1 MAPLR
6 SLRPLLA
13 SLVSLAALAAAA
25 STGVACS
32 HPSPPAPTEGAQ
44 AAAAPRPATTPSQAP
59 VAQGSAASA
68 APAAS
73 AEPAPKAA
81 TGGLNVLLI
90 SIDSLRADMPWAGYP
105 RPIAPNLTALHAKSV
120 AYTHAYSTSS
130 FTSKSVAGMLSGRYP
145 SELARTGRF
154 FTKYLDE
161 NVFMCERL
169 QEKGTPCVGGHAHAY
184 MGKGLSGFEQGF
196 SDWRLV
202 PNIPFDY
209 NKDPYV
215 TSQALTPMAIEM
227 LSAVSKGSA
236 PFFAWFHYMDP
247 HDEYKRHDESTHFGK
262 TARDVYDEEVFY
274 TDLWIG
280 KLLDWVKAQPWAA
293 RTAIVVTADHGEGF
307 GEHSF
312 YRHAHEVWEPLVR
325 VPLFVVLPD
334 AAPRTIDVPRGHADL
349 VPTFLELLGAPADTT
364 LPGLPGV
371 SLVGELRGGPTP
383 QRDVVVDLPEDEYNE
398 RRRAL
403 VHGRYKLTA
412 FGKDARF
419 TLYDLE
425 ADPGELTDLARTR
438 KDLLDDLR
446 ERYRA
451 ASARIPDVPP
461 RGGIPKH

>member
-6 SLRPLLA
+6 THPLAPAFPALVAAFVVAGCSRP
-13 SLVSLAALAAAA
+13 
-25 STGVACS
+25 T
-32 HPSPPAPTEGAQ
+32 PTPTTEGAQ
-44 AAAAPRPATTPSQAP
+44 AASSPPRASAAQAPAAQGNAAPADQPAP
-59 VAQGSAASA
+59 A

-73 AEPAPKAA
+73 AA
-81 TGGLNVLLI
+81 GGPSAGPLNVLLL

-105 RPIAPNLTALHAKSV
+105 RPIAPYLTALHAKSV
-120 AYTHAYSTSS
+120 SYTRAYSTSS

-145 SELARTGRF
+145 SELVRTGRF
-154 FTKYLDE
+154 FTKYADE
-161 NVFMCERL
+161 NVFMCDRL
-169 QEKGTPCVGGHAHAY
+169 QEKGIPCVGGHAHAY

-227 LSAVSKGSA
+227 LTAVSKGSA

-247 HDEYKRHDESTHFGK
+247 HDEYKRHDESPHYGK
-262 TARDVYDEEVFY
+262 KGRDIYDEEVFY

-280 KLLDWVKAQPWAA
+280 KLLDWVKTQPWAA

-312 YRHAHEVWEPLVR
+312 YRHAHEVWEPVVR

-334 AAPRTIDVPRGHADL
+334 AAPRSIEVPRGHVDL
-349 VPTFLELLGAPADTT
+349 VPTFLELLGAPADAA
-364 LPGLPGV
+364 LPGT
-371 SLVGELRGGPTP
+371 SLVSELRGGATP
-383 QRDVVVDLPEDEYNE
+383 PRDVIVDLPEDEYNE

-403 VHGRYKLTA
+403 VHGHYKLTA

-438 KDLLDDLR
+438 KDLLDDLK

-451 ASARIPDVPP
+451 ASARIEDVPP

>member
-1 MAPLR
+1 MATHR
-6 SLRPLLA
+6 SLPPLLA
-13 SLVSLAALAAAA
+13 SLASLASLAAC
-25 STGVACS
+25 GVVGCS
-32 HPSPPAPTEGAQ
+32 HPNPPPGPTPTDGTQ
-44 AAAAPRPATTPSQAP
+44 AAAPPRPAPP
-59 VAQGSAASA
+59 VAQGSAPTSTPA

-73 AEPAPKAA
+73 AEAAPKPAGA
-81 TGGLNVLLI
+81 TGGPLNVLLI

-105 RPIAPNLTALHAKSV
+105 RAIAPNLTALHAKSV
-120 AYTHAYSTSS
+120 SYTHAYSTSS

-154 FTKYLDE
+154 FTKYFDD

-169 QEKGTPCVGGHAHAY
+169 HERGTPCVGGHAHAY

-262 TARDVYDEEVFY
+262 TARDIYDEEVFY

-280 KLLDWVKAQPWAA
+280 KLLDWVKTQPWAA

-325 VPLFVVLPD
+325 VPLFVMLPD
-334 AAPRTIDVPRGHADL
+334 AAPRVIDAPRGHADL
-349 VPTFLELLGAPADTT
+349 VPTFLELLGAPADT
-364 LPGLPGV
+364 GLPGA
-371 SLVGELRGGPTP
+371 SLVGELRGGATP

-412 FGKDARF
+412 FGKDTRF

-438 KDLLDDLR
+438 KDLTDDLR

-451 ASARIPDVPP
+451 ASARIPEVAP